1 MKRFAREKKE
11 YTARVLEEV
20 HRIQNKGTFI
30 KTHVDDQTQQLVD
43 FRLERERFGFFFSR
57 HDDIV
62 VIVCVS
68 CALCNGVKISPRER
82 RAKVTRQ
89 SFRV

>member
-11 YTARVLEEV
+11 YDALWKRYIAYKTS
-20 HRIQNKGTFI
+20 TT
-30 KTHVDDQTQQLVD
+30 THVDDQTQQLVD

-57 HDDIV
+57 HDDSSIIV
-62 VIVCVS
+62 RVS
-68 CALCNGVKISPRER
+68 CALCNGVKISPTQERE
-82 RAKVTRQ
+82 KVKRQ